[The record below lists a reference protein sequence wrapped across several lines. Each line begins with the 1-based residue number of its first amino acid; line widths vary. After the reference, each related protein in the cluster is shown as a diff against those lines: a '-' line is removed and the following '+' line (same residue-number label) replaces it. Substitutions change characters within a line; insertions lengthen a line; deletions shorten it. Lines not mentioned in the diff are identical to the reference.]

1 MQDDANKPS
10 PGEPPPGMVLE
21 IMREGFVKGVVNRS
35 LAHRG
40 KTSPAL
46 RNALNAAIRSHV
58 RLQGFRDASK
68 APPKRLIPAV
78 FLEIDRRCPRLADA
92 VVRVWEDNRQPLRK
106 KVAEYL
112 EQSAAEG
119 RPEPPED
126 RTWTMREWTALR
138 DRIVEQHGKLD
149 GDEVALMLC
158 VATGTLPSVGYDDPD
173 EEIYSPRFVRWLDEL
188 ERLPAD
194 MPEWEEAEQFAKVLS
209 NLAAQKRD
217 EMDNAVVHELEA
229 QIDEVRDDYKE
240 ELRYLDIDVRTWFN
254 EAAARQ
260 ATIPEALALV
270 LGMKKELAAYHEVRP
285 QAPSREQER
294 SRAAARERH
303 EHEIIEAL
311 ATWNKLMEHPVDPPA
326 SEVGD
331 TRERYDV
338 DAPEVRA
345 AGDAAGNA
353 SQQEIEILREEK
365 RKLEDRLKEEAEAA
379 SFEKEQLGD
388 EISRLKAELA
398 QSRKDEEYWRAQY
411 VSKSSEDADA
421 ANGNHDAAAPAELGS
436 VKEVIAHVE
445 RTFPKQLRFA
455 LNGKS
460 EKNTPYQKPR
470 EVFDALAWLA
480 TEYHHLRPDPG
491 AKADFDRLI
500 KETVP
505 GWSYKPNQTDT
516 TMGMYPEWYRAVVD
530 GKTYELA
537 NHIGKGAGFDP
548 QNTIRIAFAWD
559 DERQQ
564 VVVGYIGRHQRNRQS

>member
-1 MQDDANKPS
+1 MQDDAKKP
-10 PGEPPPGMVLE
+10 PPDAPPPGMVLE

-46 RNALNAAIRSHV
+46 RNALNAAIRAHV

-92 VVRVWEDNRQPLRK
+92 VVRVWEDNRVPLRK
-106 KVAEYL
+106 KVSEYL
-112 EQSAAEG
+112 ERSAADG
-119 RPEPPED
+119 RPEPPEG
-126 RTWTMREWTALR
+126 RTWTMREWTTLR
-138 DRIVEQHGKLD
+138 DRIVEQHDKLD

-158 VATGTLPSVGYDDPD
+158 VATGTLPNAGYDDPE
-173 EEIYSPRFVRWLDEL
+173 EEIYSPRFLRWLDEL

-194 MPEWEEAEQFAKVLS
+194 MPEWEEAERFTTVLRH
-209 NLAAQKRD
+209 LAEQKRD
-217 EMDNAVVHELEA
+217 EMDNAVVHELEV
-229 QIDEVRDDYKE
+229 QIDDIRDNYKE
-240 ELRYLDIDVRTWFN
+240 ELRYLDIDVRSWFN

-260 ATIPEALALV
+260 ATIPDALTLV
-270 LGMKKELAAYHEVRP
+270 LGMKKELAEYHEVRP
-285 QAPSREQER
+285 QAPSRDQER
-294 SRAAARERH
+294 SRAVARERH
-303 EHEIIEAL
+303 EHEIIEGL
-311 ATWNKLMEHPVDPPA
+311 AAWNKLMEHPVDPPA
-326 SEVGD
+326 SEVRD
-331 TRERYDV
+331 ARERYGV
-338 DAPEVRA
+338 DAPEVHAGGEA
-345 AGDAAGNA
+345 AANA
-353 SQQEIEILREEK
+353 SQQELEELAQEK
-365 RKLEDRLKEEAEAA
+365 RELEDRLQEEAKAA
-379 SFEKEQLGD
+379 ALQKEQLGD

-398 QSRKDEEYWRAQY
+398 QSRKDEAYWRAQY

-421 ANGNHDAAAPAELGS
+421 NGNPDPAVPTQLGS
-436 VKEVIAHVE
+436 VKEVIARAE

-460 EKNTPYQKPR
+460 EKNAPYQKPR

-491 AKADFDRLI
+491 ANADFDRLI